1 MTLNVR
7 GLRNQ
12 IKRRSIF
19 SYLKDQNCQ
28 FYFLQETYSEPNDEK
43 IWRSEWGGDIFF
55 SHGST
60 HSKGVCILIN
70 PSLSLKSP
78 IEKSSKDQEGKI
90 VSINLTLETVIIS
103 LCNVYA
109 PNDSQQQQAFL
120 HNLNEYLMH
129 NTNIENLIIGGDWN
143 VTLQSLD
150 KKGGTP
156 WKASAYRDSLISMME
171 ELELI
176 DVFRKQYSSK
186 LCFSY
191 ESKALKVS
199 SRIDFFL
206 VARPLTNWV
215 FNIETKASN
224 APDHKAI
231 KLTLKLLE
239 EKRGP
244 GLWKFNNSL
253 VEDEEYVKLIKQN
266 YPIIGERYREL
277 EDKRLRW
284 ELIKM
289 EIRGLTIAYSKNK
302 AKKQRKNESDLQ
314 IRLDVLDKQIA
325 DSTDPELTNNALSE
339 KEILKQKL
347 HLFYERKANGLILR
361 SKARWTEKGEKPTK
375 YFFNLEKRNYTRRRI
390 SELELSDGKPS
401 CKEDEILK
409 EIENFYKKLYTS
421 KGNIEDNRFENFVRN
436 LELPKLRELDKED
449 LEGEIAMDECK
460 EVLKT
465 FSSGKSPG
473 EDGFTWEFY
482 NCFFDLLGEDLINCY
497 NAAYKNGE
505 MSISQRRGVITL
517 IPKEY
522 SNLLNLAN
530 WRPITLLNLDYKIA
544 SKAIAKRIEKV
555 LTSLINSDQ
564 TGFIKGRYI
573 GQNVRLLN
581 DILEQTEIQNI
592 PGILLQLD
600 FRKAFDTIEW
610 EFIQKTL
617 ALFNFGESIQR
628 WIFTFYTNPES
639 SVLNNG
645 FCTNSFKLSRGVRQG
660 CPLCP
665 YLFILSVELLACKIR
680 QDKEIQGIQIFK
692 KEIKISQFADDTS
705 LLCNSCKSVQRAI
718 QVLNDF
724 GDVSGL
730 RLNPSKTKALW
741 LGPWRHIED
750 KPFGF
755 QWPKDL
761 IRALGIFKKN
771 FKAKIDKLST
781 ILDLWQ
787 SRSLTLFGRCLIAK
801 SLGISQLVHSISIL
815 DTPPE
820 YIKDINSLIFRF
832 IWKKKQDKIKRKVMV
847 LDYMNGGLRAPSI
860 ESNS

>member
-1 MTLNVR
+1 
-7 GLRNQ
+7 
-12 IKRRSIF
+12 
-19 SYLKDQNCQ
+19 
-28 FYFLQETYSEPNDEK
+28 
-43 IWRSEWGGDIFF
+43 
-55 SHGST
+55 
-60 HSKGVCILIN
+60 
-70 PSLSLKSP
+70 
-78 IEKSSKDQEGKI
+78 
-90 VSINLTLETVIIS
+90 
-103 LCNVYA
+103 
-109 PNDSQQQQAFL
+109 
-120 HNLNEYLMH
+120 
-129 NTNIENLIIGGDWN
+129 
-143 VTLQSLD
+143 
-150 KKGGTP
+150 
-156 WKASAYRDSLISMME
+156 MME

-186 LCFSY
+186 LCFSH

-215 FNIETKASN
+215 LNIETKASN

-253 VEDEEYVKLIKQN
+253 VEDEEYVKLIKEN

-314 IRLDVLDKQIA
+314 IRLDELDKQIA

-347 HLFYERKANGLILR
+347 HFFYERKANGLILR

-390 SELELSDGKPS
+390 SELELSDRKPS

-436 LELPKLRELDKED
+436 LELPKLRDFDKED
-449 LEGEIAMDECK
+449 LEGEITMDECK

-517 IPKEY
+517 IPKED

-555 LTSLINSDQ
+555 LASLINSDQ

-628 WIFTFYTNPES
+628 WISTFYTNPES

-660 CPLCP
+660 CPLSP

-750 KPFGF
+750 EPFGF
-755 QWPKDL
+755 QWPKYP
-761 IRALGIFKKN
+761 IRALGIFISYHQKQNERKN

-832 IWKKKQDKIKRKVMV
+832 IWKKKAR
-847 LDYMNGGLRAPSI
+847 
-860 ESNS
+860 